1 MPLTQASTERRKSS
15 QAKLSALIPIV
26 GPCYIIVG
34 LRCENNPL
42 NHAAS
47 MPAALPAPMC
57 DLMTDAVKNVPCD
70 GVIQRASPPKRTALR
85 PLGRYC
91 PKGLQRAEG
100 APRVSLKSGSNSV
113 FIAHQNKGLHTVVQ
127 ASEHCWLRS
136 CKDFLVPVKP
146 ASLV

>member
-15 QAKLSALIPIV
+15 PKPGSRLSYQIV

-34 LRCENNPL
+34 LRCENNVL

-47 MPAALPAPMC
+47 VPVASPAPTC

-70 GVIQRASPPKRTALR
+70 GVIQRASPPKRTVLR

-100 APRVSLKSGSNSV
+100 AQR
-113 FIAHQNKGLHTVVQ
+113 
-127 ASEHCWLRS
+127 
-136 CKDFLVPVKP
+136 D
-146 ASLV
+146 